1 MRDPITVLNDVFGYA
16 AFRPQQEEVV
26 RHVAAGGSGLV
37 IFPTGRGKSL
47 CYQIP
52 AICRDGVGI
61 VVTPLVA
68 LMRDQVE
75 SLGQLGVAAAG
86 LNSAVPAD
94 EAARIRRAAA
104 AGKLDLLY
112 VTPERLLTPE
122 FLAYL
127 ERVPLALFA
136 IDEAHCVSQWG
147 PDFRPDYAG
156 LGVLRQRF
164 PQVPMLAL
172 TATADARTRA
182 DILASLYLE
191 DGRLFLASFDRPNIR
206 YAIAE
211 RDEPRR
217 QLWDFL
223 ERHRGASGIVYC
235 LSRKSVEAT
244 AEWLKGRGLNAV
256 PYHAG
261 LPSETRA
268 RHQDIFSADEP
279 VCLVATVAFGM
290 GIDKPDVRYV
300 AHLDLP
306 ASIEAYYQET
316 GRAGRDGLPS
326 EAFMLY
332 GMNDVVQ
339 RRRMIAEGAAVDE
352 VKRIQ
357 RAKLDA
363 LVGLAEGCTCRR
375 QAILRYF
382 GEPHPG
388 QCMNCDACLEPMAT
402 YDGTVPMQKLLSAV
416 YRTGQRFGGG
426 HVVDVLR
433 GERTEKVI
441 RLGHDR
447 IPTFG
452 AGADLTQKEWS
463 AILRQAV
470 AGGLL
475 DVDHDDFG
483 ALKLTAAARPVLKGE
498 AEVVLRRIR
507 EKAAKP
513 KRRER
518 GGGTGAPSAAVAELP
533 RADQELFERLRRWR
547 AEQARAQGVPPYVVF
562 WDATLAAI
570 AANKP
575 AGDDDLAVIAGL
587 GTAKR
592 RRYGPDVLAVVAD
605 WRAEQ

>member
-1 MRDPITVLNDVFGYA
+1 MRDPITVLNEVFGYA
-16 AFRPQQEEVV
+16 EFRPQQEEVV
-26 RHVAAGGSGLV
+26 RHVVDGGSGLV
-37 IFPTGRGKSL
+37 VFPTGRGKSL

-52 AICRDGVGI
+52 ALCRPGVGV

-75 SLGQLGVAAAG
+75 ALGQLGVAAAG

-104 AGKLDLLY
+104 DGQLDLLY

-127 ERVPLALFA
+127 GRVPLALFA

-156 LGVLRQRF
+156 LGALRRAF
-164 PQVPMLAL
+164 PEIPVLAL

-182 DILASLYLE
+182 DIGASLGID

-206 YAIAE
+206 YAITE
-211 RDEPRR
+211 REEPRR
-217 QLWDFL
+217 QLWEFL
-223 ERHRGASGIVYC
+223 KRHEGESGIVYC

-244 AEWLKGRGLNAV
+244 AEWLKGKGLNAV

-261 LPSETRA
+261 LPTETRA

-300 AHLDLP
+300 VHLDLP
-306 ASIEAYYQET
+306 TSIEAYYQET

-326 EAFMLY
+326 ETLMLY
-332 GMNDVVQ
+332 GMADVVQ
-339 RRRMIAEGAAVDE
+339 RRRMIAEGAAVEE

-375 QAILRYF
+375 QAVLRYF
-382 GEPHPG
+382 GEEHPG
-388 QCMNCDACLEPMAT
+388 QCGNCDACLEPIAT

-416 YRTGQRFGGG
+416 YRTGERFGGG
-426 HVVDVLR
+426 HLVDVLR
-433 GERTEKVI
+433 GERTDKVV

-452 AGADLTQKEWS
+452 VGADIAAKDWS
-463 AILRQAV
+463 AILRQAL
-470 AGGLL
+470 ALGLVE
-475 DVDHDDFG
+475 VDHDDFG
-483 ALKLTAAARPVLKGE
+483 AVKLTAAARAVLKGE
-498 AEVVLRRIR
+498 TAVTLRRAR
-507 EKAAKP
+507 PKPEKA
-513 KRRER
+513 R
-518 GGGTGAPSAAVAELP
+518 GRGRDRAASPNVAVADLSAADRDLY
-533 RADQELFERLRRWR
+533 ERLRRWR
-547 AEQARAQGVPPYVVF
+547 AETARAQGVPPYVVF
-562 WDATLAAI
+562 WDTTLHALATA
-570 AANKP
+570 KP
-575 AGDDDLAVIAGL
+575 AGDDDLAVIPGL
-587 GTAKR
+587 GAAKR
-592 RRYGPDVLAVVAD
+592 RRYGADVLTVVAA

>member
-1 MRDPITVLNDVFGYA
+1 MRDPQDVLSEVFGYG
-16 AFRPQQEEVV
+16 AFRPQQEDVV
-26 RHVAAGGSGLV
+26 RHVVGGGSGLV

-47 CYQIP
+47 CYQVP

-75 SLGQLGVAAAG
+75 SLNQLGVAAAG
-86 LNSAVPAD
+86 LNSSVAQE
-94 EAARIRRAAA
+94 EAAHIRREA
-104 AGKLDLLY
+104 AGGRLDLLY

-122 FLAYL
+122 FLNYL

-156 LGVLRQRF
+156 LGVLRERF
-164 PQVPMLAL
+164 PAVPMLAL

-182 DILASLYLE
+182 DIQTSLHLD
-191 DGRLFLASFDRPNIR
+191 DGTLFLASFDRPNIR
-206 YAIAE
+206 YAITE
-211 RDEPRR
+211 REEPRR

-223 ERHRGASGIVYC
+223 QRHEGQSGIVYC

-244 AEWLKGRGLNAV
+244 AEWLKGKGLNAV

-261 LPSETRA
+261 LPTETRS

-300 AHLDLP
+300 AHIDLP

-332 GMNDVVQ
+332 GMADVVQ
-339 RRRMIAEGAAVDE
+339 RRRMIAEGAASEE

-382 GEPHPG
+382 GEEHAG
-388 QCMNCDACLEPMAT
+388 GCMNCDACLEPMAT
-402 YDGTVPMQKLLSAV
+402 YDGTVAVQKLLSAA
-416 YRTGQRFGGG
+416 YRSGQRFGGG
-426 HVVDVLR
+426 YLFDLLR
-433 GERTEKVI
+433 GERTEKIV
-441 RLGHDR
+441 RTGGDKL
-447 IPTFG
+447 PTFG
-452 AGADLTQKEWS
+452 VGADLHPKQWG
-463 AILRQAV
+463 AVLRQALAQGFV
-470 AGGLL
+470 E
-475 DVDHDDFG
+475 VDHDDYG
-483 ALKLTAAARPVLKGE
+483 AVKLTAAARSVLKGE
-498 AEVVLRRIR
+498 TSVVLRRER
-507 EKAAKP
+507 DKP
-513 KRRER
+513 ARVRTR
-518 GGGTGAPSAAVAELP
+518 GRSGSAAPSAPVDLS
-533 RADQELFERLRRWR
+533 RADTELFERLRHWR
-547 AEQARAQGVPPYVVF
+547 TEAAKTQGVPPYVVF
-562 WDATLAAI
+562 WDATLLAIVAA
-570 AANKP
+570 KP
-575 AGDDDLAVIAGL
+575 SGDDDLAVIAGF
-587 GTAKR
+587 GSAKR
-592 RRYGPDVLAVVAD
+592 KRYGADVLAVVAD